1 MCKSGKITNMYIR
14 IQAKNHVYKKKNWKL
29 TLPITI
35 VQVIGKTYL
44 YWYHWWFNLFT
55 LTSISTLLP
64 LLILLICFLVRPFSF
79 SFSASLTFWYLL
91 CYSFSQQK
99 VINFPKLVWLHIG
112 NTLMSPAPER
122 SKSTFIRF
130 PSPAS
135 VSEIKI
141 ICSSPSP
148 SKVVYLFEWVSQL
161 FLSSFS
167 LGVRWCL
174 LCMPPSLSLWAFRHS
189 FSV

>member
-1 MCKSGKITNMYIR
+1 MLGTGWTLLVYIYKREKSVRTQHYI
-14 IQAKNHVYKKKNWKL
+14 
-29 TLPITI
+29 I
-35 VQVIGKTYL
+35 VQKVTWIVRTLDL

-64 LLILLICFLVRPFSF
+64 LLILLICFLVRPCSF